1 MFVNPLNTVYA
12 NDIFRMAAGKEDKMF
27 YNSSTAHASIV
38 HQALAKYA
46 TDYIDIFSSSMC
58 TEISN
63 NKDYCKYIENY
74 LEGGK
79 ERKIRIILTDY
90 SERFNETKIG
100 LLFAK
105 YPGQVSIKSYKG
117 KVIYKDSPA
126 HFTVSDDRAF
136 RLETDIERHMAFGNF
151 NSPEQARALK
161 ETFDKIFNS
170 PLAKDVCLAR

>member
-1 MFVNPLNTVYA
+1 MSVSPLNTIYA
-12 NDIFRMAAGKEDKMF
+12 NEIFRMAEEKKDKVF
-27 YNSSTAHASIV
+27 YNSSTVHACIV

-90 SERFNETKIG
+90 SERFNQTKIG
-100 LLFAK
+100 QLFAK
-105 YPGQVSIKSYKG
+105 YSGQVSIKSYKG
-117 KVIYKDSPA
+117 SVKYKNTPA

-136 RLETDIERHMAFGNF
+136 RLETDIDQHMAFGNF
-151 NSPEQARALK
+151 NSPEQARALR

-170 PLAKDVCLAR
+170 PLAKEVCLVH